1 MREYFETQ
9 KKLLL
14 EQVSDQNPETE
25 RTLNVAFGKALD
37 SAFEDLEKN
46 SVQPDS
52 EERFW
57 KGLSQ
62 LLSDC
67 GCLRHGYQY
76 FENVAETYLA
86 LENQFR
92 CWTPQE
98 DVERA
103 KNADYVQVQRWDER
117 NRHKYFTLI
126 LPAEPQEM
134 REFLRENGL
143 GSPQECRVL
152 DVHIADSGR
161 KELAD
166 ILFDW
171 QDVMSLNYFFYR
183 YGQLSEEEKG
193 RFVFIANAKD
203 IVAEKDLINLT
214 ANLDGIC
221 IQNDIQSKEDLGK
234 FLVENELCSISFHD
248 ETLPFLDYKKIA
260 EKHMEET
267 GGSLCWGRYV
277 EDTVSQEEH
286 IEIYDGVNLPDF
298 TLKQDQELEESCGES
313 QEGTMGFGG
322 GMAL

>member
-14 EQVSDQNPETE
+14 EQVSDQYPETE

-98 DVERA
+98 DVEWA

-126 LPAEPQEM
+126 LPAEPPMYTASAPNITAVLSTSRLPAGIKSSGFLLPAIILPSFPCPFPYASFFMLTVTPSPTGSTTIPPGCWPVLLRIPVHPVTM
-134 REFLRENGL
+134 R
-143 GSPQECRVL
+143 
-152 DVHIADSGR
+152 
-161 KELAD
+161 
-166 ILFDW
+166 
-171 QDVMSLNYFFYR
+171 
-183 YGQLSEEEKG
+183 
-193 RFVFIANAKD
+193 
-203 IVAEKDLINLT
+203 LISQT
-214 ANLDGIC
+214 R
-221 IQNDIQSKEDLGK
+221 
-234 FLVENELCSISFHD
+234 LC
-248 ETLPFLDYKKIA
+248 LPR
-260 EKHMEET
+260 
-267 GGSLCWGRYV
+267 S
-277 EDTVSQEEH
+277 S
-286 IEIYDGVNLPDF
+286 
-298 TLKQDQELEESCGES
+298 
-313 QEGTMGFGG
+313 
-322 GMAL
+322 

>member
-1 MREYFETQ
+1 M
-9 KKLLL
+9 
-14 EQVSDQNPETE
+14 
-25 RTLNVAFGKALD
+25 AFGKALD

-98 DVERA
+98 DVEWA

>member
-98 DVERA
+98 DVEWA
-103 KNADYVQVQRWDER
+103 KNADYVQVQR
-117 NRHKYFTLI
+117 
-126 LPAEPQEM
+126 
-134 REFLRENGL
+134 
-143 GSPQECRVL
+143 
-152 DVHIADSGR
+152 
-161 KELAD
+161 
-166 ILFDW
+166 
-171 QDVMSLNYFFYR
+171 
-183 YGQLSEEEKG
+183 
-193 RFVFIANAKD
+193 
-203 IVAEKDLINLT
+203 
-214 ANLDGIC
+214 
-221 IQNDIQSKEDLGK
+221 
-234 FLVENELCSISFHD
+234 
-248 ETLPFLDYKKIA
+248 
-260 EKHMEET
+260 
-267 GGSLCWGRYV
+267 
-277 EDTVSQEEH
+277 
-286 IEIYDGVNLPDF
+286 
-298 TLKQDQELEESCGES
+298 
-313 QEGTMGFGG
+313 
-322 GMAL
+322 